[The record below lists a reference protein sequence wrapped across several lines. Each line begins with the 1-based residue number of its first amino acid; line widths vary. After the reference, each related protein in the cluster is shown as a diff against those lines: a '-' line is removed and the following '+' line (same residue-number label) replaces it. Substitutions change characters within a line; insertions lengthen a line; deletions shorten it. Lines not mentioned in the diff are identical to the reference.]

1 VFRFIVAVL
10 AVIGVVAL
18 VTGGVGAAAV
28 GAGLLV
34 FPLLILAKI
43 AFLMVLFGVFGR
55 MFWHRSRRFGDGS
68 YPEWGWGRGPR
79 ARRPEAPRKSPE
91 QSFEEWHR
99 MAHAREEVD
108 SWAPPIPDDD
118 NA

>member
-1 VFRFIVAVL
+1 MFRFVVAVL
-10 AVIGVVAL
+10 AVVGVVAL
-18 VTGGVGAAAV
+18 VTGGVSAAAV

-34 FPLLILAKI
+34 FPLVIVAKI
-43 AFLMVLFGVFGR
+43 AFVMLLFGAFGR
-55 MFWHRSRRFGDGS
+55 MCWHRSRPFGS
-68 YPEWGWGRGPR
+68 SSFPEWGRGRR
-79 ARRPEAPRKSPE
+79 QRVRRPDAGQRSPE

-108 SWAPPIPDDD
+108 SWAPSIPDDD